1 MVMEVTVQLPEDL
14 VSEAQAAGLLTGE
27 RLSRLLRAELARQQ
41 HIAELRQTIQ
51 QLRALEPAITPEE
64 IEAEIQA
71 DRDEQS
77 PA

>member
-27 RLSRLLRAELARQQ
+27 RLSRLLRAELVRQQ
-41 HIAELRQTIQ
+41 HITELRQTIQ
-51 QLRALEPAITPEE
+51 QLRTLEPAMTPEE

-77 PA
+77 LA